1 MGFKGV
7 FIARTCFPDVYILD
21 RFVTD
26 EQQMLISL
34 NAEDDDEAIQELK
47 ALAQAYIDAKRCA
60 NEGELVQ
67 LIRDFNLSW
76 EHISTDM
83 LNVASVWKAL
93 LKDLPIEAFLR
104 NLRRMTRLVLFD
116 ENSEE
121 EEIAVDK
128 IRYFFLKFEYS
139 ESNTIPIPVVTNL
152 VAETSCIGFNSNFQ
166 RDSNRSP
173 NLKD

>member
-1 MGFKGV
+1 
-7 FIARTCFPDVYILD
+7 
-21 RFVTD
+21 
-26 EQQMLISL
+26 MLISL
-34 NAEDDDEAIQELK
+34 NAEDDDEAIHELK
-47 ALAQAYIDAKRCA
+47 ALAQAYIDAKGCT

-67 LIRDFNLSW
+67 LIRDLNLSW

-104 NLRRMTRLVLFD
+104 NLRRMTRLVLFG

-128 IRYFFLKFEYS
+128 IRY
-139 ESNTIPIPVVTNL
+139 
-152 VAETSCIGFNSNFQ
+152 
-166 RDSNRSP
+166 
-173 NLKD
+173 